1 MNQDIKTIDITP
13 KRWLAITLALTI
25 LTIIGTR
32 IPTGYGY
39 EILWLLLFGFTII
52 GWLGCLA
59 IAIQYMAGKQKKWK

>member
-1 MNQDIKTIDITP
+1 MSQDVKTINITP

-39 EILWLLLFGFTII
+39 EILWLLLFGFTILA
-52 GWLGCLA
+52 WLGI
-59 IAIQYMAGKQKKWK
+59 IAIILQHYTDKTKP